1 MRRHL
6 PVVLTICLSISMP
19 LSARIPAPPGFED
32 VRDLAE
38 NAPLVFRGQVVEVD
52 LASKRAFV
60 ESGYVYAKEGVAII
74 RVDRWYRG
82 SLSSGSVNLHFVY
95 NDQDAANGHNCRDL
109 EIGDYW
115 IVFAMPGSGEVLEM
129 YDDCEGALK
138 VSSLLGSKTSDGF
151 LAQMEEDF
159 AAGLDDSAADLRIA
173 SIQRLAALGK
183 LRSKKA
189 LHRVIAAGSGEESK
203 WAIFAALET
212 GDASV
217 LPLAVPFLLNVYHE
231 EARLVQE
238 PNGFTYTGG
247 GPPYFE
253 PEGAM
258 ALAIQRLR
266 APEAV
271 PSLTRLTNEAS
282 DSLVRDCARRALEE
296 IKKMA
301 DKPGK

>member
-1 MRRHL
+1 LRRHL
-6 PVVLTICLSISMP
+6 LAVLTICLSLAKP

-38 NAPLVFRGQVVEVD
+38 HAPLVFRGQVVDVEF
-52 LASKRAFV
+52 ASKRAYA
-60 ESGYVYAKEGVAII
+60 ENDYVYAVEGVAVI

-82 SLSSGSVNLHFVY
+82 SSSSSSAKVHFVY
-95 NDQDAANGHNCRDL
+95 NEFDAGNGHYCRDL

-115 IVFAMPGSGEVLEM
+115 IVFAMPGSGEVLGM
-129 YDDCEGALK
+129 LDDCDGALK
-138 VSSLLGSKTSDGF
+138 VSSLLGSKVSGGF

-183 LRSKKA
+183 LRSTKA
-189 LHRVIAAGSGEESK
+189 LHHVIASGSEEESK
-203 WAIFAALET
+203 WAIFAALNT

-217 LPLAVPFLLNVYHE
+217 LPLAVPLLLNVYHE
-231 EARLVQE
+231 EARVIHE
-238 PNGFTYTGG
+238 PNGFTYTETF
-247 GPPYFE
+247 PSPE
-253 PEGAM
+253 PEGYM
-258 ALAIQRLR
+258 ELAILKLR

-271 PSLTRLTNEAS
+271 PSLTRLANEAS
-282 DSLVRDCARRALEE
+282 DGSVRDCATRALEE
-296 IKKMA
+296 IKKLT